1 MEILPEIPKLYT
13 ALAEWLTCQLFIFL
27 LPKRSSKVR
36 TVAYAVVSLVLLCA
50 VQYAIGV
57 ISIYLWIPGMVLALM
72 ITFANLLLSCSIPLA
87 DAGFYWAIAFI
98 CAEFM
103 ASLEWQVY
111 CIAMIPL
118 GDSKPLAAF
127 FLVALYG
134 GTTAAYY
141 RMEQKKLQG
150 TPDLGV
156 SKKETLSAILI
167 AVGAFL
173 ISNISYI
180 STDTPLSGNMSMQIF
195 YIRTLVDFAGVI
207 MIYSLQ
213 DRLRVLQITQELDA
227 IDAMFKLQYEQYQQ
241 SRDNIE
247 LINRKYHDLKHQIS
261 VIRME
266 PNEEKREEYLME
278 LESGVQRYDAENKTG
293 NPVLDTIITSKQ
305 IYCQQHDIHMTV
317 VADGARLGF
326 METMDICSIFGNALD
341 NAIESVE
348 TLADSSKR
356 LIRVSVSAQNVF
368 LLIRVENYFE
378 SAVRQEGGEFKST
391 KKSATGYHGFGIKSI
406 RYAAE
411 KYGGS
416 VSITAE
422 ANWFNLRLLIPLPQ
436 GVL

>member
-27 LPKRSSKVR
+27 LPKRNSKTR
-36 TVAYAVVSLVLLCA
+36 TVIYAIVSLILLCV
-50 VQYAIGV
+50 VQHAIG
-57 ISIYLWIPGMVLALM
+57 IIPIYLWIPGMVLALM
-72 ITFANLLLSCSIPLA
+72 IIFGNILFSCNIPLA

-103 ASLEWQVY
+103 ASLEWQAY

-118 GDSKPLAAF
+118 GDSKPLATL
-127 FLVALYG
+127 FLVVFYG
-134 GTTAAYY
+134 GTTMAYY
-141 RMEQKKLQG
+141 RMEQKKLQD

-241 SRDNIE
+241 SRSNIE

-266 PNEEKREEYLME
+266 PNEEKRAEYLME

-293 NPVLDTIITSKQ
+293 NPVLDIIITSKQ
-305 IYCQQHDIHMTV
+305 LYCQQHDIHMTV
-317 VADGARLGF
+317 VADGVRLGF

-348 TLADSSKR
+348 MLADPSKR
-356 LIRVSVSAQNVF
+356 LIRVSVSVQNGF

-378 SAVRQEGGEFKST
+378 SEIRQEGGEFKST

-406 RYAAE
+406 RYAVE
-411 KYGGS
+411 KYNGS
-416 VSITAE
+416 VSITPE
-422 ANWFNLRLLIPLPQ
+422 ENWFNLRALIPLP
-436 GVL
+436 